1 MEKKSHI
8 ALSLLLGA
16 EHFDD
21 AIGLLSLDG
30 FENFWEDGDTLHAYI
45 LEREWTTEKKVIV
58 LDRLKRL
65 VGTSISARE
74 EKIDDRNW
82 NADWEATLAP
92 IDVSDRIA
100 IVQQG
105 KFYDNHAGKLLIE
118 INPKMAFG
126 TGYHETTRLMIRQ
139 LETVMRP
146 ADVILD
152 IGTGTGVLAIA
163 ARKLGNLNPIVA
175 FDNDTW
181 SVENA
186 QENIA
191 TNRCTNITVNRL
203 DAESDLTTELRRMPF
218 TLILANVNRNVIEKI
233 LPTIHTHAPNASV
246 LLSGVLKYDE
256 AWLRNLTSN
265 LTYRIESLTA
275 ENEWLCAFIK
285 KPND

>member
-65 VGTSISARE
+65 VGTSISTRE

-181 SVENA
+181 SVENT